1 MLGEY
6 FFSRRIYLVKAS
18 VSIIIIIAAAAQ
30 GNNINPAN
38 ETPQNKYS
46 ESRMQNSSLFEVM
59 LRRVLIMQIY
69 ETIRET
75 IPSGALE
82 LSAIVVTLHD
92 AKKNEGK
99 K

>member
-1 MLGEY
+1 
-6 FFSRRIYLVKAS
+6 
-18 VSIIIIIAAAAQ
+18 
-30 GNNINPAN
+30 
-38 ETPQNKYS
+38 
-46 ESRMQNSSLFEVM
+46 
-59 LRRVLIMQIY
+59 MQIY

-92 AKKNEGK
+92 AKKTKEK

>member
-1 MLGEY
+1 MKKTLL
-6 FFSRRIYLVKAS
+6 FVM
-18 VSIIIIIAAAAQ
+18 AAAAS
-30 GNNINPAN
+30 ASLWA
-38 ETPQNKYS
+38 QNKEYK
-46 ESRMQNSSLFEVM
+46 SRMQNSSLFEVM
-59 LRRVLIMQIY
+59 LRRILIMQIY

-92 AKKNEGK
+92 AKNEGK

>member
-1 MLGEY
+1 
-6 FFSRRIYLVKAS
+6 
-18 VSIIIIIAAAAQ
+18 
-30 GNNINPAN
+30 
-38 ETPQNKYS
+38 
-46 ESRMQNSSLFEVM
+46 MQNSSLFEVM
-59 LRRVLIMQIY
+59 LRRILIMQIY

-92 AKKNEGK
+92 AKKTKEK